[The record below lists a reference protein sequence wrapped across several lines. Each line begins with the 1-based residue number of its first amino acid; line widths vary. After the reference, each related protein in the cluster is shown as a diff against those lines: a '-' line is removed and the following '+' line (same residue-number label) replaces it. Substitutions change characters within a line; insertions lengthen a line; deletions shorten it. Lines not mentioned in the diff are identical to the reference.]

1 MQNLQPGRALLA
13 EGDSP
18 QRAALIRDQL
28 ARILASPGFV
38 NSARM
43 CQFLRF
49 VVEISLSGKDSLK
62 ETVIGVEVF
71 SRAPGYDPSLDP
83 IVRVEAR
90 RLRDKLQQYYARQSA
105 HDEVIITLPKG
116 GYTPEFEILSI
127 SYPEADSSPV
137 ATTPLATRPPRRL
150 FRVLG
155 IAATLAGAATL
166 LLWVGRNRAP
176 IRSSGVPV
184 RSAPVLARSRPI
196 TSIAVLPL
204 ANLSG
209 NPAQDYLAD
218 GMTDELITRLANIAA
233 LRVISR
239 TSAMRYKGVSKSL
252 PEIAKELTVD
262 AVVEGSVTRS
272 GRHVRITAQL
282 IDGKTDRHLWSEDY
296 NRPAGD
302 LLAVEGEVARAI
314 AKQVTRTLSGNEQSQ
329 LRTEMDIPPEAYDA
343 YLKGRY
349 FWNKRSADGLRTSI
363 GYFNQAL
370 AKAPA
375 YAHAWAGLADSYLL
389 LGENWVRPAGESFA
403 KAQEAADKALK
414 LDDDLGEAHAARA
427 ALEADLGHWDQAEP
441 EFRRALELSPGYATA
456 HQWYAEELAAH
467 GRTSEALEQIRRAR
481 ELDPL
486 SLIVN
491 VQVGYIDFLARR
503 YDEAISQFRAAIQ
516 MDPHFFFAHA
526 DLGQAYEQKGMYPE
540 AIAELQK
547 AADLTNQGP
556 GEMLWLAR
564 AWAVTGKREEALRAR
579 ARLEKDFAQGR
590 IPASCMAL
598 LDLAL
603 GDRERA
609 VRRLEAAC
617 SAHVPQP
624 LSGPEFDP
632 LQADPGIAALLA
644 RCAPTPTAPPKHFER
659 DSFPRAAR

>member
-1 MQNLQPGRALLA
+1 MQNSQPGRALLA
-13 EGDSP
+13 DAEDSP

-49 VVEISLSGKDSLK
+49 VVENSIGSGERLK

-71 SRAPGYDPSLDP
+71 GRAAGYDPSLEP

-90 RLRDKLQQYYARQSA
+90 RLRDKLEQYYAGRGA
-105 HDEVIITLPKG
+105 NDPVVITLPKG
-116 GYTPEFEILSI
+116 GYTPEFSF
-127 SYPEADSSPV
+127 PPVVSSLLPPV
-137 ATTPLATRPPRRL
+137 ALAERPSRLNSRVWRIPVMLVVLIVLTLGIGRYVTSVSKPQRPAAAPPRP
-150 FRVLG
+150 
-155 IAATLAGAATL
+155 A
-166 LLWVGRNRAP
+166 
-176 IRSSGVPV
+176 
-184 RSAPVLARSRPI
+184 

-209 NPAQDYLAD
+209 DPAQDYLAD
-218 GMTDELITRLANIAA
+218 GMTDELITKLAGISA

-239 TSAMRYKGVSKSL
+239 TSAMRYKGVSKPL
-252 PEIAKELTVD
+252 PQIAKELNV
-262 AVVEGSVTRS
+262 ASVVEGSVTRS
-272 GRHVRITAQL
+272 GGQVRITAQL
-282 IDGKTDRHLWSEDY
+282 IDGRADRCLWSEDY
-296 NRPAGD
+296 NGSVND
-302 LLAVEGEVARAI
+302 LLAIESQVARAI
-314 AKQVTRTLSGNEQSQ
+314 AQQVTRTLSGNGQSQ
-329 LRTEMDIPPEAYDA
+329 LRAEADIPPEAYDA

-349 FWNKRSADGLRTSI
+349 FWNKRTEDGLRTSI
-363 GYFNQAL
+363 GYFHQAL

-375 YAHAWAGLADSYLL
+375 YARAWAALADSYLL
-389 LGENWVRPAGESFA
+389 LGENWERPAGESFA
-403 KAQEAADKALK
+403 KAREAADKAVE

-467 GRTSEALEQIRRAR
+467 GRTSEALEQIQRAR
-481 ELDPL
+481 QLDPL

-503 YDEAISQFRAAIQ
+503 YYAAISELRAAIQ

-526 DLGQAYEQKGMYPE
+526 DLGQAYEQKGMYRE
-540 AIAELQK
+540 AIAELQT
-547 AADLTNQGP
+547 AADLTNHGP
-556 GEMLWLAR
+556 IEMLWLAR
-564 AWAVTGKREEALRAR
+564 AWALGGNKEKALRAR
-579 ARLEKDFAQGR
+579 PALEKEFEHGR
-590 IPASCMAL
+590 IPAGCMAL

-609 VRRLEAAC
+609 VQRLGAAC
-617 SAHVPQP
+617 SAHVAQP
-624 LSGPEFDP
+624 FPGPEFDA
-632 LQADPGIAALLA
+632 LRADRGIAVLLA
-644 RCAPTPTAPPKHFER
+644 GCAPTAPPNQFER
-659 DSFPRAAR
+659 HSFARAGR